1 MADETDAKVQK
12 LFTELE
18 RLCQQ
23 EEYKKILLTCDKIL
37 NILPNDADALKAKV
51 ITHIHLGEY
60 QKAISAIE
68 KAEKPSNLLFELS
81 YSYYRSDKLEEA
93 LEQISNLIDDSSDED
108 LKNHYLQ
115 LKAQILYRMEKY
127 NDALEIYKN
136 ILKNTSQDDPYYEE
150 ILSNYYAV
158 KAAFKNYDNLT
169 VIEDDFKENSTETYE
184 LAYNSA
190 CILIAEERY
199 DEAEKLL
206 ETAKS
211 ICREALLEEDYAE
224 VEIEEELSII
234 IVQLAYVKQ
243 LKGNTKQA
251 NELYQSVLKLKSA
264 DEVVSAIAINNVI
277 AIRKE
282 NELLDSSKKYRT
294 VSSPALGNKLTL
306 AQKKSIEI
314 NGVLLS
320 LYMNKYAAA
329 IEQAEILM
337 KKYPEEDILK
347 LIKPAILYRQK
358 NTKEAVKELENSFND
373 NKSSLKLCLSIAQFK
388 ILEENYEEALKTIE
402 TYVENSNT
410 DVNNFPGLLSL
421 ILWLNEKCGNIEKSL
436 DLLQSYIDKNSD
448 NEDQAL
454 FKKLIDLKLHCN
466 NPEEAAKDYEKL
478 VKADPTNIK
487 AISGLVIAL
496 SKFDI
501 DKAEEYEQFLQ
512 TDHLNELVKGL
523 NIDNLESSY
532 ASTKTYKKMVNQSI
546 ANNEKPRV
554 KKPRKR
560 KPFVPK
566 NFIPNFKPDPERWLP
581 KYERSNYKS
590 KRKNLNKGPQGASVA
605 GGGIGGTRS
614 ANIGGGKFVPL
625 VEKTE
630 NTESP
635 VEETKNTPK
644 EEPKKTPPSTAPK
657 KKNQQKK
664 KKGKGRK

>member
-1 MADETDAKVQK
+1 MAEDTDAKVQK

-23 EEYKKILLTCDKIL
+23 EEYKKILVTCDKIL
-37 NILPNDADALKAKV
+37 KLIPNDSDALKAKV
-51 ITHIHLGEY
+51 ITYIQLSEY
-60 QKAISAIE
+60 QKAIDVIE
-68 KAEKPSNLLFELS
+68 KAKRPSSLLFELA
-81 YSYYRSDKLEEA
+81 YSCYRSDKLEEA
-93 LEQISNLIDDSSDED
+93 LEHVSNLLEDDSTSED
-108 LKNHYLQ
+108 LKNPCLQ
-115 LKAQILYRMEKY
+115 LKAQILYRMEKHY
-127 NDALEIYKN
+127 DALQIYQD
-136 ILKNTSQDDPYYEE
+136 ILKDISEDDTYYEE

-158 KAAFKNYDNLT
+158 KAAFKNYDNIT
-169 VIEDDFKENSTETYE
+169 IIEDDVKENSTETYE

-190 CILIAEERY
+190 CILIAEEQY

-211 ICREALLEEDYAE
+211 ICREALLEEDYNE
-224 VEIEEELSII
+224 DEIEKELSII

-243 LKGNTKQA
+243 LKGNSKQA
-251 NELYQSVLKLKSA
+251 NELYQNVLKLKSA
-264 DEVVSAIAINNVI
+264 DEVVTAIALNNVI

-282 NELLDSSKKYRT
+282 NDILDSSKKYRT
-294 VSSPALGNKLTL
+294 ISNQALDNKLTM

-320 LYMNKYAAA
+320 LYMNKYTAA
-329 IEQAEILM
+329 IEQANVLM
-337 KKYPEEDILK
+337 DKYPEEEILK
-347 LIKPAILYRQK
+347 LIKPAALYRQK
-358 NTKEAVKELENSFND
+358 NASEALKELEKHFNE
-373 NKSSLKLCLSIAQFK
+373 NKNSLKLCLSVAQFK
-388 ILEENYEEALKTIE
+388 IIQEKYEDALKTVE
-402 TYVENSNT
+402 TYLKCTNS
-410 DVNNFPGLLSL
+410 DIYEYPGLLSL
-421 ILWLNEKCGNIEKSL
+421 VLWLNEKCGNIEKSL
-436 DLLQSYIDKNSD
+436 DLLQTYIDNND
-448 NEDQAL
+448 TTEDQAL
-454 FKKLIDLKLHCN
+454 IKKLIDFKLHCN

-478 VKADPTNIK
+478 VKADPTNVE

-501 DKAEEYEQFLQ
+501 KKAEEYEQFLQ
-512 TDHLNELVKGL
+512 TDHLSELVKGL
-523 NIDNLESSY
+523 NIDDLESSY
-532 ASTKTYKKMVNQSI
+532 ASTKTYKKLVNQTV

-581 KYERSNYKS
+581 KYERSNYKN

-630 NTESP
+630 KPESP
-635 VEETKNTPK
+635 VEEV
-644 EEPKKTPPSTAPK
+644 KKTPPKQGPK
-657 KKNQQKK
+657 KKTQPKK

>member
-1 MADETDAKVQK
+1 MEKH
-12 LFTELE
+12 
-18 RLCQQ
+18 
-23 EEYKKILLTCDKIL
+23 Y
-37 NILPNDADALKAKV
+37 DALQ
-51 ITHIHLGEY
+51 IY
-60 QKAISAIE
+60 Q
-68 KAEKPSNLLFELS
+68 
-81 YSYYRSDKLEEA
+81 D
-93 LEQISNLIDDSSDED
+93 
-108 LKNHYLQ
+108 
-115 LKAQILYRMEKY
+115 
-127 NDALEIYKN
+127 
-136 ILKNTSQDDPYYEE
+136 ILKNTSEEDPYYEE
-150 ILSNYYAV
+150 VLSNYYAV
-158 KAAFKNYDNLT
+158 KSAFKNYDSIT
-169 VIEDDFKENSTETYE
+169 IIEDGVKENSTETYE

-190 CILIAEERY
+190 CILIAEEKY

-251 NELYQSVLKLKSA
+251 NDLYQSVLKIKSA
-264 DEVVSAIAINNVI
+264 DEVVTAIALNNVI

-282 NELLDSSKKYRT
+282 NDIMDSSKKYRT
-294 VSSPALGNKLTL
+294 ISSPALNNKLTS

-320 LYMNKYAAA
+320 LYMNKYTAA
-329 IEQAEILM
+329 IEQADILM
-337 KKYPEEDILK
+337 KKYPEEEVLK

-358 NTKEAVKELENSFND
+358 NATEALNELENHFKD
-373 NKSSLKLCLSIAQFK
+373 NETSLKLCLSIAQFQIMK
-388 ILEENYEEALKTIE
+388 ENYEEALNTVE
-402 TYVENSNT
+402 TYIKCSNT
-410 DVNNFPGLLSL
+410 DVSEYPGLLSL
-421 ILWLNEKCGNIEKSL
+421 VLWLNEKCGNIEKSL
-436 DLLQSYIDKNSD
+436 DLLQTYIDKSED
-448 NEDQAL
+448 NENQAL
-454 FKKLIDLKLHCN
+454 VKKLIDFKLHCN

-478 VKADPTNIK
+478 VKADPTNVQ
-487 AISGLVIAL
+487 AIAGLVIAL

-501 DKAEEYEQFLQ
+501 KKAEEYEQFLQ

-523 NIDNLESSY
+523 NIDNLETSY
-532 ASTKTYKKMVNQSI
+532 ASTKTYKKIVNQSI

-581 KYERSNYKS
+581 KYERSNYKN
-590 KRKNLNKGPQGASVA
+590 KRKNLNKGPQGAAVA

-625 VEKTE
+625 VEKVE
-630 NTESP
+630 KPESP
-635 VEETKNTPK
+635 AEEA
-644 EEPKKTPPSTAPK
+644 KKTPPKPAPK

>member
-1 MADETDAKVQK
+1 MADDTNAKVQK

-37 NILPNDADALKAKV
+37 KLIPNDADALKAKV

-60 QKAISAIE
+60 QKAIDAIE
-68 KAEKPSNLLFELS
+68 KADKPSSLLFELS
-81 YSYYRSDKLEEA
+81 YSCYRSDKLEEA
-93 LEQISNLIDDSSDED
+93 LEQVSNLLDDDSIDED
-108 LKNHYLQ
+108 LKNQCLQ
-115 LKAQILYRMEKY
+115 LKAQILYRMEKHY
-127 NDALEIYKN
+127 DALQIYQD
-136 ILKNTSQDDPYYEE
+136 ILKNTDEEDPYYEE

-158 KAAFKNYDNLT
+158 KSAFKNYDSIT
-169 VIEDDFKENSTETYE
+169 IIDDDVKENSTSTYE

-190 CILIAEERY
+190 CILIAEEQY

-243 LKGNTKQA
+243 LKGDTKQA
-251 NELYQSVLKLKSA
+251 NDLYQSVLKLKSA
-264 DEVVSAIAINNVI
+264 DEVVSAIALNNVI

-282 NELLDSSKKYRT
+282 NEIMDSSKKYRT
-294 VSSPALGNKLTL
+294 VSSPALNNKLTT

-320 LYMNKYAAA
+320 LYMNKYPAA
-329 IEQAEILM
+329 IEQANILM
-337 KKYPEEDILK
+337 EKYPEEEVLK

-358 NTKEAVKELENSFND
+358 NTSEALKELEKHFKD
-373 NKSSLKLCLSIAQFK
+373 NKTFLKLCLSIAQFK
-388 ILEENYEEALKTIE
+388 IMEEKYEDALKTIE
-402 TYVENSNT
+402 TYIKCSNT
-410 DVNNFPGLLSL
+410 DVNEYPGLLSL
-421 ILWLNEKCGNIEKSL
+421 VLWLNEKCGNIEKSL
-436 DLLQSYIDKNSD
+436 DLLQTYIDKNND
-448 NEDQAL
+448 NENQAL
-454 FKKLIDLKLHCN
+454 VKKLIDFKLHCN

-478 VKADPTNIK
+478 VKADPTNVQ

-501 DKAEEYEQFLQ
+501 QKAEEYEQFLQ
-512 TDHLNELVKGL
+512 TDHLNELVKSL

-581 KYERSNYKS
+581 KYERSNYKN
-590 KRKNLNKGPQGASVA
+590 KRKNLNKGPQGASIA

-625 VEKTE
+625 VEKVE
-630 NTESP
+630 KPESP
-635 VEETKNTPK
+635 VEE
-644 EEPKKTPPSTAPK
+644 EKKTPPKQAPK
-657 KKNQQKK
+657 KKQQKK

>member
-1 MADETDAKVQK
+1 MLV
-12 LFTELE
+12 LLSV
-18 RLCQQ
+18 R
-23 EEYKKILLTCDKIL
+23 YKKILLTCDKIL
-37 NILPNDADALKAKV
+37 KLIPNDADALKAKV

-60 QKAISAIE
+60 QKAINTIE
-68 KAEKPSNLLFELS
+68 KAEKPSSLAFELS

-93 LEQISNLIDDSSDED
+93 LNQVSSLLDENSNDED
-108 LKNHYLQ
+108 FTNQCLQ
-115 LKAQILYRMEKY
+115 LKAQILYRMESY
-127 NDALEIYKN
+127 NDALKIYQD
-136 ILKNTSQDDPYYEE
+136 ILKNTSEDDPYYEE

-158 KAAFKNYDNLT
+158 KAAYKIYKNDI
-169 VIEDDFKENSTETYE
+169 VINDEFKENSTETYE

-190 CILIAEERY
+190 CILIAEEKY
-199 DEAEKLL
+199 DEAEELL
-206 ETAKS
+206 ETAKK
-211 ICREALLEEDYAE
+211 ICREALLEEDYNE

-243 LKGNTKQA
+243 LKGNNKQA
-251 NELYQSVLKLKSA
+251 NEYYQSVLKIKSA
-264 DEVVSAIAINNVI
+264 DEVVTAIALNNVI

-294 VSSPALGNKLTL
+294 VSSQNLGKKLTV
-306 AQKKSIEI
+306 AQKKTIEI

-320 LYMNKYAAA
+320 LYMNKYTAA
-329 IEQAEILM
+329 IEQADTLL
-337 KKYPEEDILK
+337 KKYPNEEILK
-347 LIKPAILYRQK
+347 LIKPAVLYRQK
-358 NTKEAVKELENSFND
+358 NSSEALKELENHFNE
-373 NKSSLKLCLSIAQFK
+373 NKDSLKLCLNVAQFK
-388 ILEENYEEALKTIE
+388 IQNEDYEGALSTVE
-402 TYVENSNT
+402 TYLQNSNIDINENS
-410 DVNNFPGLLSL
+410 GLLSFV
-421 ILWLNEKCGNIEKSL
+421 LWLYEKCGKIEKAL
-436 DLLQSYIDKNSD
+436 DLLQTYIDNNAD
-448 NEDQAL
+448 NENQTL
-454 FKKLIDLKLHCN
+454 VKKLIDFKLHCN

-478 VKADPTNIK
+478 VKADPTNIQ

-501 DKAEEYEQFLQ
+501 KKAEEYEQFLQ
-512 TDHLNELVKGL
+512 TDKLNELIAGL
-523 NIDNLESSY
+523 NIDNLETSY
-532 ASTKTYKKMVNQSI
+532 ASNKTYKKIVNQSI

-630 NTESP
+630 NETP
-635 VEETKNTPK
+635 VEETKT
-644 EEPKKTPPSTAPK
+644 EEAKKTPPKNAPK

>member
-1 MADETDAKVQK
+1 MADDIDTKVQK

-37 NILPNDADALKAKV
+37 KLIPNDADALKAKV

-60 QKAISAIE
+60 QKAIDAIV
-68 KAEKPSNLLFELS
+68 KADKPSSLLFELS
-81 YSYYRSDKLEEA
+81 YSYYRSNQLDEA
-93 LEQISNLIDDSSDED
+93 LEQISNLLEDNSIDED
-108 LKNHYLQ
+108 LRNQCLQ
-115 LKAQILYRMEKY
+115 LKAQILYRMEKHY
-127 NDALEIYKN
+127 DALQIYQD
-136 ILKNTSQDDPYYEE
+136 ILKNTDEEDPYYEE

-158 KAAFKNYDNLT
+158 KAAFKIYDNNT
-169 VIEDDFKENSTETYE
+169 IIEDNVKENNTDTYE

-190 CILIAEERY
+190 CILIAEEKY

-251 NELYQSVLKLKSA
+251 NDLYQSVLKLKSA
-264 DEVVSAIAINNVI
+264 DDVVTAIALNNVI

-294 VSSPALGNKLTL
+294 VSSPALDTKLTL
-306 AQKKSIEI
+306 AQKKTIEI

-320 LYMNKYAAA
+320 LYMNKYNAA

-337 KKYPEEDILK
+337 KKYPEEEILV

-358 NTKEAVKELENSFND
+358 KTNEALKELENQFNE
-373 NKSSLKLCLSIAQFK
+373 NKSSLKLCLSVAQFK
-388 ILEENYEEALKTIE
+388 IMEEKYEDALNAVD
-402 TYVENSNT
+402 TYVKCTNT
-410 DVNNFPGLLSL
+410 DLNEYPGLLSL
-421 ILWLNEKCGNIEKSL
+421 VLWLNEKCDNIEKAL
-436 DLLQSYIDKNSD
+436 DLLQTYIDNNDD

-454 FKKLIDLKLHCN
+454 VKKLIDFKLHCN

-478 VKADPTNIK
+478 VKADPTNVE

-496 SKFDI
+496 SNFDI
-501 DKAEEYEQFLQ
+501 QKAEEYEQFLR

-523 NIDNLESSY
+523 NIDELETSY
-532 ASTKTYKKMVNQSI
+532 ASTKTYKKMVNPI

-581 KYERSNYKS
+581 KYERSNYKA
-590 KRKNLNKGPQGASVA
+590 KRKNLNKGPQGAAVA

-625 VEKTE
+625 VEKAE
-630 NTESP
+630 EPEAP
-635 VEETKNTPK
+635 VEEA
-644 EEPKKTPPSTAPK
+644 KKTPPKQAPK
-657 KKNQQKK
+657 KKQQKK

>member
-1 MADETDAKVQK
+1 MADETDTKVQK

-37 NILPNDADALKAKV
+37 KLIPNDSDALKAKV

-60 QKAISAIE
+60 QKAIDAIV
-68 KAEKPSNLLFELS
+68 KADKPSSLLFELS
-81 YSYYRSDKLEEA
+81 YSYYRSNQLEEA
-93 LEQISNLIDDSSDED
+93 LKQVSNLLDDNSIDEN
-108 LKNHYLQ
+108 LKNQCLQ
-115 LKAQILYRMEKY
+115 LKAQILYRMEKHY
-127 NDALEIYKN
+127 DALQIYQD
-136 ILKNTSQDDPYYEE
+136 ILKNTDEEDPYYEE

-158 KAAFKNYDNLT
+158 KAAFKNYDNIT
-169 VIEDDFKENSTETYE
+169 IIEDNLKENSTATYE

-190 CILIAEERY
+190 CILIAEEKY

-211 ICREALLEEDYAE
+211 ICREALLEEDYNE
-224 VEIEEELSII
+224 EEIEKELSII

-243 LKGNTKQA
+243 LKGNMKQA
-251 NELYQSVLKLKSA
+251 NELYQNVLKLKSA
-264 DEVVSAIAINNVI
+264 DEVVTAIALNNVI

-282 NELLDSSKKYRT
+282 NELLDSTKKYRT
-294 VSSPALGNKLTL
+294 VSNPALGTKLTL
-306 AQKKSIEI
+306 AQKKTIEI

-320 LYMNKYAAA
+320 LYMNKYNAA

-337 KKYPEEDILK
+337 KKYPEEEVLR

-358 NTKEAVKELENSFND
+358 KTSEALSELEKQFNE

-388 ILEENYEEALKTIE
+388 IMEEKYEDALKT
-402 TYVENSNT
+402 VEAYIKCTNT
-410 DVNNFPGLLSL
+410 DVNEFPGLLSL

-436 DLLQSYIDKNSD
+436 DLLQNYIDKND
-448 NEDQAL
+448 ANEDQKL
-454 FKKLIDLKLHCN
+454 VKKLIDFKLHCN

-478 VKADPTNIK
+478 VKADPTNVE

-496 SKFDI
+496 SKFNI
-501 DKAEEYEQFLQ
+501 KKAEEYEQFLQ
-512 TDHLNELVKGL
+512 TDHLSELVKSL
-523 NIDNLESSY
+523 NIDELESSY
-532 ASTKTYKKMVNQSI
+532 ASTKTYKKIVNQTI

-581 KYERSNYKS
+581 KYERSNYKN

-630 NTESP
+630 EPEAP
-635 VEETKNTPK
+635 VEEA
-644 EEPKKTPPSTAPK
+644 KKTPPKQAPKQAPK

>member
-1 MADETDAKVQK
+1 MANDTDTKVQK
-12 LFTELE
+12 LFIELE

-37 NILPNDADALKAKV
+37 KLIPNDADAIKAKV

-60 QKAISAIE
+60 KKAIDAIV
-68 KAEKPSNLLFELS
+68 KADKPSSLLFELS
-81 YSYYRSDKLEEA
+81 YSYYRSNQNDEA
-93 LEQISNLIDDSSDED
+93 LEQISNFLDDNSIDED
-108 LKNHYLQ
+108 LKNQCLQ

-127 NDALEIYKN
+127 YDALQIYQD
-136 ILKNTSQDDPYYEE
+136 ILKNTNEDDPYYEE

-158 KAAFKNYDNLT
+158 KAAFKNYDNIT
-169 VIEDDFKENSTETYE
+169 IIKDNIKENSTDTYE

-190 CILIAEERY
+190 CILIAEEKY

-251 NELYQSVLKLKSA
+251 NDLYQSVLKLKSA
-264 DEVVSAIAINNVI
+264 DEVVTAIALNNVI

-294 VSSPALGNKLTL
+294 VSSPALDTKLTL
-306 AQKKSIEI
+306 AQKKTIEI

-320 LYMNKYAAA
+320 LYMNKYNAA

-337 KKYPEEDILK
+337 KKYPEEEVLR

-358 NTKEAVKELENSFND
+358 KPNDALKELENQFKE

-388 ILEENYEEALKTIE
+388 IMEEKYEDALNVIDTFVKCT
-402 TYVENSNT
+402 NT
-410 DVNNFPGLLSL
+410 DINEYPGLLSL
-421 ILWLNEKCGNIEKSL
+421 VLWLNEKCNNIEKAL
-436 DLLQSYIDKNSD
+436 DLLQTYIDKSD
-448 NEDQAL
+448 NNEDQAL
-454 FKKLIDLKLHCN
+454 VKKLIDFKLHCN

-478 VKADPTNIK
+478 VKADPTNVE

-496 SKFDI
+496 SNFDI
-501 DKAEEYEQFLQ
+501 QKAEEYEQFLR

-523 NIDNLESSY
+523 NIDELETSY
-532 ASTKTYKKMVNQSI
+532 ASTKIYKKMVNPI
-546 ANNEKPRV
+546 ANNEKLRV

-581 KYERSNYKS
+581 KYERSNYKA
-590 KRKNLNKGPQGASVA
+590 KRKNLNKGPQGAAVA

-630 NTESP
+630 EPEAP
-635 VEETKNTPK
+635 VEEA
-644 EEPKKTPPSTAPK
+644 KKTPPKQAPK